1 MTDLPPHDIII
12 EKEKW
17 LTVTSTIVLETTMQL
32 LSKRSLYLD
41 LKTYTCKDCNQ
52 VKPKAQFFNPLNLD
66 SAHQKKSDR
75 CNDCRESYFKRYY
88 ETKVRAKNI
97 ADRSLKA
104 LRTIISKMQ
113 TPGTPDRIVAK
124 IVIHELCKC
133 VKNLDPS
140 MIVLLTKKETDI
152 MKQQQQQQRLD
163 VLSKQQQQ
171 QQRLDV
177 LSKQLSEDDNV
188 QRLTPTITVNDN
200 ANDNN

>member
-1 MTDLPPHDIII
+1 MDL
-12 EKEKW
+12 E
-17 LTVTSTIVLETTMQL
+17 S
-32 LSKRSLYLD
+32 
-41 LKTYTCKDCNQ
+41 YTCVDCNQ
-52 VKPKAQFFNPLNLD
+52 EKPKAQFFNSPNPD
-66 SAHQKKSDR
+66 SAYQKKSYK

-163 VLSKQQQQ
+163 VLSKQ
-171 QQRLDV
+171 
-177 LSKQLSEDDNV
+177 LSEDDNV
-188 QRLTPTITVNDN
+188 QRLTITVNDN
-200 ANDNN
+200 ANG

>member
-1 MTDLPPHDIII
+1 MPR
-12 EKEKW
+12 
-17 LTVTSTIVLETTMQL
+17 
-32 LSKRSLYLD
+32 LSKCSKIPD
-41 LKTYTCKDCNQ
+41 LESYTCKDCNQ
-52 VKPKAQFFNPLNLD
+52 KKPKDEFFTIPNAWDNT
-66 SAHQKKSDR
+66 HQKKRDR
-75 CNDCRESYFKRYY
+75 CSECRDDYAKRYY
-88 ETKVRAKNI
+88 EANVRAKNI